1 MQWADLSAMSIDA
14 ASISE
19 STQAQVQSQIS
30 VRVARKALDVQQE
43 QGDAA
48 VALIKAAANIAKET
62 GAGGKLDVSA

>member
-1 MQWADLSAMSIDA
+1 MSIDA

-19 STQAQVQSQIS
+19 SIQAQVQSQIS

>member
-1 MQWADLSAMSIDA
+1 MSIDA

>member
-1 MQWADLSAMSIDA
+1 MSIDA

-62 GAGGKLDVSA
+62 GAGGRLDVSA